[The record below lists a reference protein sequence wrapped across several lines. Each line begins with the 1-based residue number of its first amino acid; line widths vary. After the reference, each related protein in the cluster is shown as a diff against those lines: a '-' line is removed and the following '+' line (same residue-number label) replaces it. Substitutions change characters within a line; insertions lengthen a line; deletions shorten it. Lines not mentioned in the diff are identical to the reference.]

1 MSDNLTTAVSET
13 ATRNGKTRI
22 TTKDP
27 ALKLARQRL
36 TVLQLAESLG
46 NVSEACRRG
55 GLDRTSFYEYKRRFQ
70 THGIEGLKDMPPIH
84 KTHPQTTPPEVVEK
98 MLALSMANP
107 TRGCVWLSD
116 KLKLEGISVSSPTV
130 QDLLIKNGMGK
141 RYDRLLK
148 LEEQAAR
155 EALELTAEQ
164 VALIEKNNP
173 CFRERHVESSR
184 PGELLSQDTFY
195 VGRLKGVG
203 RVYLHVVVDTYGSY
217 AFGFLHIS
225 KQPEAAVAVVH
236 NDVLP
241 FYQEREIDVAAIL
254 TDNGREYCGT
264 DRHPYEL
271 YLQLNDIEHRTTRVR
286 RPQTNGFVERFNRTV
301 LDEFFRTA
309 FRTKFYESVEEL
321 QADLDQW
328 LVYYNTERPHHGYRN
343 MGKRPIDTV
352 EQYLKTRTAPVEAPD
367 ADGLSTAAGIGDQN
381 NGDVPPAV
389 AVLASAASA
398 ILTT

>member
-1 MSDNLTTAVSET
+1 MSDNLTPAVGETTAG
-13 ATRNGKTRI
+13 NGKTRI
-22 TTKDP
+22 TAKDP
-27 ALKLARQRL
+27 ALKLAHQRL

-84 KTHPQTTPPEVVEK
+84 KTHPQTTPPEVVQK
-98 MLALSMANP
+98 VLDLSMANP

-116 KLKLEGISVSSPTV
+116 LLKLEGINVSSPTV
-130 QDLLIKNGMGK
+130 QDILIKNGLGK
-141 RYDRLLK
+141 RYERLLK
-148 LEEQAAR
+148 LEEKAAQ

-164 VALIEKNNP
+164 IALIEKNNP

-217 AFGFLHIS
+217 AFGFLHTS

-241 FYQEREIDVAAIL
+241 FYQEREIDVTVIL

-301 LDEFFRTA
+301 LDEFFRIA
-309 FRTKFYESVEEL
+309 FRTKFYETVEEL

-352 EQYLKTRTAPVEAPD
+352 EQYLEARAAPVEVSG
-367 ADGLSTAAGIGDQN
+367 ADGLSTATGIGDQH
-381 NGDVPPAV
+381 NGNALPEVAALATAV
-389 AVLASAASA
+389 SA

>member
-1 MSDNLTTAVSET
+1 MNEQATTVTSAAAP
-13 ATRNGKTRI
+13 ATIGKPKI

-27 ALKLARQRL
+27 ALKLAHKRL

-70 THGIEGLKDMPPIH
+70 THGIEGLKDLPPIH
-84 KTHPQTTPPEVVEK
+84 KTHPQTTPPEVVAK
-98 MLALSMANP
+98 VLALSLANP

-116 KLKLEGISVSSPTV
+116 KLKLEGVSVSSPTV
-130 QDLLIKNGMGK
+130 QDILIKHGMGK
-141 RYDRLLK
+141 RYERLLK
-148 LEEQAAR
+148 LEEKAAQ
-155 EALELTAEQ
+155 EALELTPTQ

-203 RVYLHVVVDTYGSY
+203 RIYLHVVVDTYGSY
-217 AFGFLHIS
+217 AFGFLHTS

-236 NDVLP
+236 NEVLP
-241 FYQEREIDVAAIL
+241 FYQERAIAVTTIL
-254 TDNGREYCGT
+254 TDNGREFCGT
-264 DRHPYEL
+264 ERHPFEL

-286 RPQTNGFVERFNRTV
+286 HPQTNGFVERFNRTV

-309 FRTKFYESVEEL
+309 FRSKFYQTVDEL
-321 QADLDQW
+321 QTDLDAW
-328 LVYYNTERPHHGYRN
+328 LANYNTQRPHHGYRN
-343 MGKRPIDTV
+343 MGKRPNDTV
-352 EQYLKTRTAPVEAPD
+352 EQYLRARDAPGAAAP
-367 ADGLSTAAGIGDQN
+367 ASTATRA
-381 NGDVPPAV
+381 A
-389 AVLASAASA
+389 AAASAAVST
-398 ILTT
+398 LTS

>member
-1 MSDNLTTAVSET
+1 MSDNVTVAASEST
-13 ATRNGKTRI
+13 ATNGKTKI
-22 TTKDP
+22 TIKDP
-27 ALKLARQRL
+27 AFKLAHKRL
-36 TVLQLAESLG
+36 SVLELAESLG

-84 KTHPQTTPPEVVEK
+84 KTHPQTTPPEVVDK
-98 MLALSMANP
+98 LLALSMANP

-141 RYDRLLK
+141 RYERLLK
-148 LEEQAAR
+148 LEEKAAR

-217 AFGFLHIS
+217 AFGFLHTT

-236 NDVLP
+236 NDALP
-241 FYQEREIDVAAIL
+241 FYQEREIDVTAIL

-352 EQYLKTRTAPVEAPD
+352 EQYLQACAVVVAGSGV
-367 ADGLSTAAGIGDQN
+367 DGLSTAAGISDQH
-381 NGDVPPAV
+381 DRQVPPA
-389 AVLASAASA
+389 AAALASAAGA
-398 ILTT
+398 TLIT

>member
-1 MSDNLTTAVSET
+1 MSDNLTAAVSEI
-13 ATRNGKTRI
+13 AAPNGKTRI

-27 ALKLARQRL
+27 ALKLAHQRL

-84 KTHPQTTPPEVVEK
+84 KTHPQTTPPEVVDK
-98 MLALSMANP
+98 LLALSMANP

-130 QDLLIKNGMGK
+130 QDLLIKHGLGK

-148 LEEQAAR
+148 LEEKAAR

-217 AFGFLHIS
+217 AFGFLHTS

-241 FYQEREIDVAAIL
+241 FYHEREIDVTAIL

-301 LDEFFRTA
+301 LDEFFRSA

-352 EQYLKTRTAPVEAPD
+352 EQYLKTRPAPVEAPD

-381 NGDVPPAV
+381 NGEVPPAV
-389 AVLASAASA
+389 AALASAASA